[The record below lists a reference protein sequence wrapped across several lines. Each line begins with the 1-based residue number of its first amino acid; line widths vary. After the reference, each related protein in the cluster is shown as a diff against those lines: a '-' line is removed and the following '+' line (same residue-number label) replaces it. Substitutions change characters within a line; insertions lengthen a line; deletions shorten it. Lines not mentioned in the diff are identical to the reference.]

1 MSKYRIKTEEELKA
15 DNQWDDRSNRPKYWS
30 SFMINSLSQPIDD
43 CQNGE
48 IEGEHLWF
56 RHSDGYI
63 YPTEHAIMENK
74 EEVLPIGTEVYIT
87 DKSEHYTQGI
97 RPDGKKMI
105 GKITDHLSTKY
116 SDLSYIYE
124 VTWADRNTNTYQAC
138 DVEPVDKEKE
148 INEEEINNEL
158 KQLFNQI
165 LNN

>member
-15 DNQWDDRSNRPKYWS
+15 EHEWNNITNRPKDWS
-30 SFMINSLSQPIDD
+30 PFMVRYLGEPIHDA
-43 CQNGE
+43 QNKN
-48 IEGEHLWF
+48 IESSAHFIHTGGF
-56 RHSDGYI
+56 IFPSK
-63 YPTEHAIMENK
+63 HAIMENK
-74 EEVLPIGTEVYIT
+74 EEVLPIDTEVYIT

-105 GKITDHLSTKY
+105 GKITDHLSREY
-116 SDLSYIYE
+116 SEFSYIYE
-124 VTWADRNTNTYQAC
+124 VQWSDSSMNTYQPC

-158 KQLFNQI
+158 KELFNQI